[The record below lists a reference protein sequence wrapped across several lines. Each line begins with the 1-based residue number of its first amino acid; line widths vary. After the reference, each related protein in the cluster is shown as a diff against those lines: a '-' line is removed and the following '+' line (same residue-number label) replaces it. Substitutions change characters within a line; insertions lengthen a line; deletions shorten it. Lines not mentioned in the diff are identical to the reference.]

1 MLLFNCGFDSTLHWI
16 KQIRYCFSEN
26 ARPSLKILW
35 PTQLWVSQ
43 WKTHKCRKNT
53 KTITGITFLPAISQ
67 TGAQTAVDIFWSF
80 CVCVATLHSEKQK
93 IGLNMVTKRAP
104 IRADHHPVLI
114 WWLYFDV
121 IRSPYLEHDVN
132 THTPL
137 MVMHYITRDITR
149 ILLFC
154 EISKLYKEPDNIRLI
169 SIRDVE
175 NPSSTAESPGCN
187 WNGG

>member
-1 MLLFNCGFDSTLHWI
+1 MFVQKSGRVDDWTCLKSSCQKLLLLFNCGFDSTLHWI

-137 MVMHYITRDITR
+137 MVMHYEGHYQDTF
-149 ILLFC
+149 LL
-154 EISKLYKEPDNIRLI
+154 
-169 SIRDVE
+169 
-175 NPSSTAESPGCN
+175 
-187 WNGG
+187 WNLKIVKRSW